1 MALET
6 GHGGWPEAPIK
17 LRALG
22 GLFGSSRAFL
32 FRQLSSSLQCLGPA
46 HVLLKVGAKR
56 SRTHSVCV
64 CVVCCSALCCMVW
77 KIQMWSG
84 SIHLRSPHKKP
95 REHSACHVKCFL
107 LAKAGLA
114 LCRGFR
120 FWSDRLRILC
130 LRRLGEPKS
139 PGLWGEA
146 MCWDQDIEV
155 FRESLELV
163 CGACGYS
170 WGESAE
176 RERAAAWLAGCS
188 QSSWETVCHL
198 RWMEWILLLCSL
210 HPSME
215 KHKTRGGFHT
225 KNK

>member
-1 MALET
+1 M
-6 GHGGWPEAPIK
+6 
-17 LRALG
+17 
-22 GLFGSSRAFL
+22 
-32 FRQLSSSLQCLGPA
+32 C
-46 HVLLKVGAKR
+46 
-56 SRTHSVCV
+56 VCV
-64 CVVCCSALCCMVW
+64 CCGALCCMVW

-84 SIHLRSPHKKP
+84 SIHLRSLHKKP

-107 LAKAGLA
+107 LAQAGLA

-130 LRRLGEPKS
+130 LWRLGEPKS

-176 RERAAAWLAGCS
+176 REREQQLGWLGAPSLPG
-188 QSSWETVCHL
+188 
-198 RWMEWILLLCSL
+198 RLCVI
-210 HPSME
+210 
-215 KHKTRGGFHT
+215 RGGWNGFFYSAACILVWKST
-225 KNK
+225 KPGVDSIPRTNNELALID